1 MKHIGIT
8 GGMGSGKSIVCQLF
22 ALQGVPVFNADA
34 EAKQLYTTDADLAEW
49 VRYRFGN
56 ETYIKQQFQPKVLA
70 AKVFGNPEALAEL
83 NAQVHPRIR
92 TRAAQWRARQ
102 QTPYT
107 LTEAALMM
115 ESGSYTDYNAVILVE
130 SALEL
135 RLQRIMQRDGS
146 TEAAAMQRIQAQ
158 WSDEQR
164 RPLATHIIHNNEQ
177 EALIPQVLELHGL
190 WWPPVNE

>member
-34 EAKQLYTTDADLAEW
+34 EAKQLYTTDAELADW
-49 VRYRFGN
+49 VRHRFGN
-56 ETYIKQQFQPKVLA
+56 ETYVQHQFQPKVLA

-83 NAQVHPRIR
+83 NAQVHPRVR
-92 TRAAQWRARQ
+92 ARAAQWRAQQ

-130 SALEL
+130 APLEL
-135 RLQRIMQRDGS
+135 RLQRILQRDGI
-146 TEAAAMQRIQAQ
+146 TEVAARQRLHAQ

-164 RPLATHIIHNNEQ
+164 RPLATHIIHNNEK
-177 EALIPQVLELHGL
+177 EALIPQVLALHRL
-190 WWPPVNE
+190 WWR

>member
-34 EAKQLYTTDADLAEW
+34 EAKQLYTTDAELAEW
-49 VRYRFGN
+49 VRHRFGN
-56 ETYIKQQFQPKVLA
+56 ETYVQHQFQPKVLA

-83 NAQVHPRIR
+83 NAQVHPRVR
-92 TRAAQWRARQ
+92 TRAAQWRAQ
-102 QTPYT
+102 QQSPYT

-115 ESGSYTDYNAVILVE
+115 ESGSYIDYNAVILVE
-130 SALEL
+130 SPLEL
-135 RLQRIMQRDGS
+135 RLQRILQRDGI
-146 TEAAAMQRIQAQ
+146 TEAVAMQRIHAQ

-177 EALIPQVLELHGL
+177 EALIPQVLALHRL
-190 WWPPVNE
+190 WWR

>member
-34 EAKQLYTTDADLAEW
+34 EAKQLYTTDAELAEW
-49 VRYRFGN
+49 VRHRFGN
-56 ETYIKQQFQPKVLA
+56 ETYVQHQFQPKVLA
-70 AKVFGNPEALAEL
+70 AKVFGNPEALGEL
-83 NAQVHPRIR
+83 NAQVHPRVR
-92 TRAAQWRARQ
+92 TRAAQWRAQQ

-115 ESGSYTDYNAVILVE
+115 ESGSYIDYNAVILVE
-130 SALEL
+130 SPLEL
-135 RLQRIMQRDGS
+135 RLQRILQRDGI
-146 TEAAAMQRIQAQ
+146 TEAVAMQRIHAQ

-164 RPLATHIIHNNEQ
+164 RALATHIIHNNEQ
-177 EALIPQVLELHGL
+177 EALIPQVLALHRL
-190 WWPPVNE
+190 WWR

>member
-34 EAKQLYTTDADLAEW
+34 EAKQLYTTDAELADW
-49 VRYRFGN
+49 VRHRFGN
-56 ETYIKQQFQPKVLA
+56 ETYVQHQFQPKVLA

-83 NAQVHPRIR
+83 NAQVHPRVR
-92 TRAAQWRARQ
+92 ARAAQWRAQQ

-130 SALEL
+130 APLEL
-135 RLQRIMQRDGS
+135 RLQRILQRDGI
-146 TEAAAMQRIQAQ
+146 TEAAAR
-158 WSDEQR
+158 
-164 RPLATHIIHNNEQ
+164 
-177 EALIPQVLELHGL
+177 
-190 WWPPVNE
+190 

>member
-34 EAKQLYTTDADLAEW
+34 EAKQLYTTDAELAEW
-49 VRYRFGN
+49 VRHRFGN
-56 ETYIKQQFQPKVLA
+56 ETYVQHQFQPKVLA

-83 NAQVHPRIR
+83 NAQVHPRVR
-92 TRAAQWRARQ
+92 TRAAQWRAQQ

-130 SALEL
+130 SPLEL
-135 RLQRIMQRDGS
+135 RLQRILQRDGI
-146 TEAAAMQRIQAQ
+146 TEAVAMQRIHAQ

-177 EALIPQVLELHGL
+177 EALIPQVLALHRL
-190 WWPPVNE
+190 WWR

>member
-34 EAKQLYTTDADLAEW
+34 EAKQLYTTDAELADW
-49 VRYRFGN
+49 VRHRFGN
-56 ETYIKQQFQPKVLA
+56 ETYVQHQFQPKVLA

-83 NAQVHPRIR
+83 NAQVHPRVR
-92 TRAAQWRARQ
+92 ARAAQWRAQQ

-130 SALEL
+130 APLEL
-135 RLQRIMQRDGS
+135 RLQRILQRDGI
-146 TEAAAMQRIQAQ
+146 TEVAARQRLHAQ

-177 EALIPQVLELHGL
+177 EALIPQVLALHRL
-190 WWPPVNE
+190 WWR

>member
-34 EAKQLYTTDADLAEW
+34 EAKQLYTTDAELAEW
-49 VRYRFGN
+49 VRHRFGN
-56 ETYIKQQFQPKVLA
+56 ETYEQHQFQPKVLA

-83 NAQVHPRIR
+83 NAQVHPRVR
-92 TRAAQWRARQ
+92 NRAAQWRAQQ

-115 ESGSYTDYNAVILVE
+115 ESGSYIDYNAVILVE
-130 SALEL
+130 SPLEL
-135 RLQRIMQRDGS
+135 RLQRILQRDGI
-146 TEAAAMQRIQAQ
+146 TEAVAMQRIHAQ

-177 EALIPQVLELHGL
+177 EALIPQVLALHCL
-190 WWPPVNE
+190 WWR

>member
-34 EAKQLYTTDADLAEW
+34 EAKQLYTTDAELADW
-49 VRYRFGN
+49 VRHRFGN
-56 ETYIKQQFQPKVLA
+56 ETYVQHQFQPKVLA

-83 NAQVHPRIR
+83 NAQVHPRVR
-92 TRAAQWRARQ
+92 ARAAQWRAQQ

-130 SALEL
+130 APLEL
-135 RLQRIMQRDGS
+135 RLQRILQRDGI
-146 TEAAAMQRIQAQ
+146 TEVAARQRLHAQ

-177 EALIPQVLELHGL
+177 EALIPQVLALHRL
-190 WWPPVNE
+190 WWA

>member
-34 EAKQLYTTDADLAEW
+34 EAKQLYTTDAELADW
-49 VRYRFGN
+49 VRHRFGN
-56 ETYIKQQFQPKVLA
+56 ETYVQQQFQPKVLA
-70 AKVFGNPEALAEL
+70 ANVFGNPEALAEL
-83 NAQVHPRIR
+83 NAQVHPRVR
-92 TRAAQWRARQ
+92 ARAAQWRAQQ

-130 SALEL
+130 APLEL
-135 RLQRIMQRDGS
+135 RLQRILQRDGI
-146 TEAAAMQRIQAQ
+146 TEAAAMQRLHAQ

-177 EALIPQVLELHGL
+177 EALIPQVLALHRL
-190 WWPPVNE
+190 WWR

>member
-34 EAKQLYTTDADLAEW
+34 EAKQLYTTDAELADW
-49 VRYRFGN
+49 VRHRFGN
-56 ETYIKQQFQPKVLA
+56 ETYVQHQFQPKVLA

-83 NAQVHPRIR
+83 NAQVHPRVR
-92 TRAAQWRARQ
+92 ARAAQWRAQQ

-130 SALEL
+130 APLEL
-135 RLQRIMQRDGS
+135 RLQRILQRDGI
-146 TEAAAMQRIQAQ
+146 TEAAAMQRLHAQ

-177 EALIPQVLELHGL
+177 EALIPQVLALHRL
-190 WWPPVNE
+190 WWR